1 MTAFGWGMAASA
13 LGRRGFEG
21 RRIGPEASG
30 RGRLCAVKVAGSRN
44 PKVVTRRHALPAA
57 AADPMLLGTVQP
69 LDVYVTLCALIGST
83 AVVKTFDSLAERDLI
98 EKNLSR
104 KLIHTTCGPLFV
116 LSWLFYTQSEY
127 ARLLAAVIPFV
138 NGLRLFL
145 IGSGAVTDAAAVKAV
160 SREGDR
166 TELLKGP
173 FYYTCVLTLV
183 TVWFWRRPAGI
194 VALSIMCAGDGLAD
208 IVGRRLGRGNALF
221 YNKSKS
227 WAGSGA
233 MLAGSFALSEIL
245 LALFASFGLLDPQDA
260 AGAARVLLIC
270 VLCSVLE
277 SLPVNRALD
286 DNITVPAAALVIG
299 SQLL

>member
-1 MTAFGWGMAASA
+1 
-13 LGRRGFEG
+13 
-21 RRIGPEASG
+21 
-30 RGRLCAVKVAGSRN
+30 
-44 PKVVTRRHALPAA
+44 
-57 AADPMLLGTVQP
+57 MLLGTVQP

-194 VALSIMCAGDGLAD
+194 VALSIM
-208 IVGRRLGRGNALF
+208 
-221 YNKSKS
+221 
-227 WAGSGA
+227 
-233 MLAGSFALSEIL
+233 LS
-245 LALFASFGLLDPQDA
+245 
-260 AGAARVLLIC
+260 LIH
-270 VLCSVLE
+270 
-277 SLPVNRALD
+277 
-286 DNITVPAAALVIG
+286 I
-299 SQLL
+299 